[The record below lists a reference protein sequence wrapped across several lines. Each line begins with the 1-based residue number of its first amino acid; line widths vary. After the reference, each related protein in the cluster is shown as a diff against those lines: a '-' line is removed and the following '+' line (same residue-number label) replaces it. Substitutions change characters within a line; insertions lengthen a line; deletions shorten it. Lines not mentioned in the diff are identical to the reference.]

1 MLSVRVIP
9 SLLLKGQGFV
19 KGKKFK
25 DHKYIGDPINSIRIF
40 NDKQA
45 DEILILDISCTLNGT
60 APNFKLLSELSSEAF
75 MPLSYGGGITSLEQV
90 EKLFTIG
97 FEKVVLNSI
106 VFQNPNFIAEVVSI
120 AGSSSV
126 VVSMDVKKNI
136 FGRYD
141 IFSHSG
147 SKKQFID
154 PLEFAKKAEQLGAGE
169 LILCNIDREGTRMG
183 YDLNILHKIAT
194 QVSVP
199 VIASGG
205 AGSLDDFQV
214 AVKDAKIAAVS
225 AGTFFVFHGKH
236 DAVLIQYPEYK
247 ILSKLFL

>member
-19 KGKKFK
+19 KGKKFR
-25 DHKYIGDPINSIRIF
+25 DHKYIGDPINTIRIF

-45 DEILILDISCTLNGT
+45 DEILILDILCTSNRSP
-60 APNFKLLSELSSEAF
+60 PNFKLLSELASESF
-75 MPLSYGGGITSLEQV
+75 MPLSYGGGITSLVQV
-90 EKLFTIG
+90 EKLFKIG

-106 VFQNPNFIAEVVSI
+106 VFENPNFIADVVSI

-147 SKKQFID
+147 SKKQPFE
-154 PLEFAKKAEQLGAGE
+154 PLEFSKKVEELGAGE
-169 LILCNIDREGTRMG
+169 LIVCNIDRDGTKLG

-194 QVSVP
+194 QVSIP

-205 AGSLDDFQV
+205 AGSLDDFQK
-214 AVKDAKIAAVS
+214 AVKEANIAAVS
-225 AGTFFVFHGKH
+225 AGAFFVFHGKH

-247 ILSKLFL
+247 TLNKLFL